1 MRKYRARKPNSA
13 KALAVN
19 TRKVCDVTPKVAGI
33 ESKAKSKSVEPIA
46 IITKNMGVA
55 KRFPLTLINSFEPW
69 NSSTIDMR
77 FLRVRT
83 MKLSFGSGSSSQC
96 LNSPIPVQIKIAPN
110 IAKVKEKA
118 EIATAP
124 IEMKIALKTNA
135 NITPMSR
142 TLWWWILGTANWA
155 RMITKI
161 NKLSMESE
169 YSTK

>member
-1 MRKYRARKPNSA
+1 MRKYSARRPNSA

-19 TRKVCDVTPKVAGI
+19 TRKVCDVTPNVAGI
-33 ESKAKSKSVEPIA
+33 ESRAKSKSVEPIA

-55 KRFPLTLINSFEPW
+55 KRFPLTLMNNLEPW
-69 NSSTIDMR
+69 YSSTIGTR
-77 FLRVRT
+77 FLIVRI

-96 LNSPIPVQIKIAPN
+96 LNSPIPVQIRIAPN

-124 IEMKIALKTNA
+124 IEIKIALKANA

-142 TLWWWILGTANWA
+142 TFW
-155 RMITKI
+155 
-161 NKLSMESE
+161 
-169 YSTK
+169 